1 MMTECGVC
9 GKRIVIPDP
18 RFYVYKRGDVFF
30 CDQNCMIVYK
40 TKLTREASGF
50 NTKRKEEED
59 MNHKLTKEIKKRA
72 VEIAMEGGDFLGY
85 LKKNGAKNP
94 SAAWWYIKATLEK
107 ADPEKYM
114 ELLAVLATNKPTVE
128 IAEKLPQEA
137 VAEVPEDLKEFDE
150 AARQMQKKPEPV
162 EAKGKEPLPA
172 GTTKK
177 EVFDALK
184 VPGAVVIGQDMAEG
198 EGQTAYTVTYVDEIQ
213 EEKRLDFEIMAIKT
227 DLGDFQKDRRDGLVY
242 WTTEEG
248 EKICLTRME
257 WTKLADTIPKM
268 LNILGGV

>member
-40 TKLTREASGF
+40 TKLTREQNGF
-50 NTKRKEEED
+50 RPTERKEED

-72 VEIAMEGGDFLGY
+72 VEIAVEGGDFLGY

-107 ADPEKYM
+107 ADPEKYL
-114 ELLAVLATNKPTVE
+114 ELLQVLAANKPVVE
-128 IAEKLPQEA
+128 IAEKIPPDE
-137 VAEVPEDLKEFDE
+137 VAEVPEENLLTGIESVCVEGKVTLPKKTSKQEIYKALGVPEE
-150 AARQMQKKPEPV
+150 AVQVMKITEKPE
-162 EAKGKEPLPA
+162 EK
-172 GTTKK
+172 
-177 EVFDALK
+177 
-184 VPGAVVIGQDMAEG
+184 
-198 EGQTAYTVTYVDEIQ
+198 
-213 EEKRLDFEIMAIKT
+213 EEKGVVEDRITAWFTPKEEKPKLEYEIMAIKT
-227 DLGDFQKDRRDGLVY
+227 DLGDFQKDKRDGLVY

-248 EKICLTRME
+248 DKVCLTRME
-257 WTKLADTIPKM
+257 WFKLAETIPEM
-268 LNILGGV
+268 MNVLGGV